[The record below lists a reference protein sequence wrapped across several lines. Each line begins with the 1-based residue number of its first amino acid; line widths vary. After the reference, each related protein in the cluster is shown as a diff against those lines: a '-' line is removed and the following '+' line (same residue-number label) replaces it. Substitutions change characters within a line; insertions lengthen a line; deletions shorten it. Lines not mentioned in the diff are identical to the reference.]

1 MQITNTEDVTLALA
15 VWLVNDDYDYDPAT
29 KTFSATT
36 LMKPLKHL
44 ILGNRI
50 PPEQRSSDVTDYVAR
65 QLGHAIHFGIERAW
79 RENYQANLKR
89 LGYPDEVIERIRI
102 NPDPRKLTDS
112 CIPVYIEQRSHRKLG
127 GYTISGK
134 PDLVIE
140 GILHDNKSTSAF
152 AWMYGTRDE
161 EYQLQGSIYRWLDP
175 ERITE
180 DFIRVCFVFTDWKRS
195 DARSNPKYPP
205 HRVMHKDIPLLSL
218 EQTEHYLRN
227 RLQLILQY
235 WHAAEADMPPCSDE
249 ELWLSEPQHRYY
261 LDPAKTSGRSTRNF
275 TNLSEAQQY
284 MASRGNRGV
293 IITVPPTAKRCGYC
307 PAFDICEQKNS
318 YEHEI

>member
-15 VWLVNDDYDYDPAT
+15 VWLVNDDYDYNPHA

-36 LMKPLKHL
+36 LMRPLKQI
-44 ILGNRI
+44 ILDSRI
-50 PPEQRSSDVTDYVAR
+50 PSELRSSDVTDYIAR

-79 RENYQANLKR
+79 RENYRTNLKR
-89 LGYPDEVIERIRI
+89 LGYSDDIIERIRI
-102 NPDPRKLTDS
+102 NPTPEELTDTS
-112 CIPVYIEQRSHRKLG
+112 IPVYIEQRSRRKLD

-140 GILHDNKSTSAF
+140 GILHDNKSTSAY
-152 AWMYGTRDE
+152 AWMFGTRDE

-180 DFIRVCFVFTDWKRS
+180 DFIRVCFVFTDWQRAS
-195 DARSNPKYPP
+195 ARGNPNYPP
-205 HRVMHKDIPLLSL
+205 HRIMHKDIPLLSL
-218 EQTEHYLRN
+218 KQTEHYLRHK
-227 RLQLILQY
+227 LQLLQQY
-235 WHAAEADMPPCSDE
+235 WNAPESEIPECTSE
-249 ELWLSEPQHRYY
+249 ELWMSEPQYRYY
-261 LDPAKTSGRSTRNF
+261 LDPTKTRGRSTRNF
-275 TNLSEAQQY
+275 TTLTEAQQFQ
-284 MASRGNRGV
+284 ASKGNRGV